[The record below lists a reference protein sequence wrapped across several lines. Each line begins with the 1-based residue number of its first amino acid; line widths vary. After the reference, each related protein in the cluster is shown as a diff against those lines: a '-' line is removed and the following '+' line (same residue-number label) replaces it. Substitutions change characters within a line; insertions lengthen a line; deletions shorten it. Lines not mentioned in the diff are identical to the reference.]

1 MYIYFLRHANAGQKK
16 LKNDDKRPLDK
27 EGIEQSGHIGR
38 LLSALDIHPDLIIS
52 SPLKRAMQTASLV
65 ANELGYEEKI
75 QAEPALRPAASFDAF
90 RELLRHCGKE
100 ESIIVVGHN
109 PNLSRF
115 LALLISNGASDNWVD
130 MKKGSVA
137 RVDHSAKRS
146 TLDWLITP
154 KIAKMGYVVASTSSR
169 PKSSRK

>member
-1 MYIYFLRHANAGQKK
+1 MFVYFLRHASAGQAK

-27 EGIEQSGHIGR
+27 EGIEQCGHIGR
-38 LLSALDIHPDLIIS
+38 LLSALDVQPDLVIS

-75 QAEPALRPAASFDAF
+75 QVEPALRPAASYDTFK
-90 RELLRHCGKE
+90 ELLRHCGRLE
-100 ESIIVVGHN
+100 AIVVVGHN

-115 LALLISNGASDNWVD
+115 LSLLISNGSSDKWTE

-137 RVDHSAKRS
+137 RVDYSPKSS
-146 TLDWLITP
+146 TLDWMVTP
-154 KIAKMGYVVASTSSR
+154 KIAKSLYSVANSRER